1 MFCTA
6 AGCLC
11 RPPPFSKAGGLAAPA
26 ARPFVCSPAKGG
38 DFLPGFL
45 SDALSFLFMLSVGIA
60 PYLAVIAPGFVLVWF
75 ASSLFDYLKTPKE
88 DTALRAAKKAALK
101 APSIALACVCVVVA
115 FTAWLFTQLIAGM

>member
-45 SDALSFLFMLSVGIA
+45 SD
-60 PYLAVIAPGFVLVWF
+60 
-75 ASSLFDYLKTPKE
+75 SSLFDYLKTPKE

>member
-11 RPPPFSKAGGLAAPA
+11 RPPSFSKAGGLAAPA

-38 DFLPGFL
+38 DFL
-45 SDALSFLFMLSVGIA
+45 
-60 PYLAVIAPGFVLVWF
+60 PGFVLVWF

>member
-1 MFCTA
+1 MFCTV

-11 RPPPFSKAGGLAAPA
+11 RPPSFSKAGGLQ
-26 ARPFVCSPAKGG
+26 RPPRGFCLQPCERR

-88 DTALRAAKKAALK
+88 DTALRAAKK
-101 APSIALACVCVVVA
+101 PP
-115 FTAWLFTQLIAGM
+115 

>member
-1 MFCTA
+1 MPSAPFFKSGRLGSARRAAFCLQPCERRGFFA
-6 AGCLC
+6 
-11 RPPPFSKAGGLAAPA
+11 
-26 ARPFVCSPAKGG
+26 
-38 DFLPGFL
+38 GFL

>member
-1 MFCTA
+1 MFCTV

-11 RPPPFSKAGGLAAPA
+11 RPPSFSKAGGVGKTT
-26 ARPFVCSPAKGG
+26 ARPFVCNPAKEGV
-38 DFLPGFL
+38 FVSGFL
-45 SDALSFLFMLSVGIA
+45 SDVFSFLFMVSVGIA
-60 PYLAVIAPGFVLVWF
+60 PYLAVIAPGFILVWF